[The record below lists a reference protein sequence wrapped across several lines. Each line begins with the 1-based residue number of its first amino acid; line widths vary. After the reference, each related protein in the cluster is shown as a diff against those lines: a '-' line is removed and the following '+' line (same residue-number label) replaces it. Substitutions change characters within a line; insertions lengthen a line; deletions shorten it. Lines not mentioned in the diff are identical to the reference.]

1 MKREEFFEA
10 LSDIDENMV
19 AAAGES
25 EQAVKPVTVAVNRK
39 SRVKPLCAVAACVAL
54 AVTVTAVAV
63 NLNRPSKLPVAPVAP
78 IAENHEYKTVVNVI
92 NGSKYPENLYS
103 PSFDYSK
110 LEMKYMG
117 DEYPNYPNPSKFRSY
132 DELAEYSQLVV
143 MGTFTN
149 DGGQVAQTYELP
161 DFSQAMKG
169 DYFNR
174 YISFNVLKVE
184 KVLKSNGKVWA
195 GDEIIITQPYSVY
208 THSIDEYPPN
218 DGSGTMYSFS
228 QSTPMIKGDKWIYFL
243 TENGSGYPEIF
254 GDQSYS
260 AVNDYEG
267 RYPVPG
273 EENAAF
279 EYRENVNGVVAPA
292 VFNQG
297 IYNELGEK
305 LAAAEQSERPT
316 YVLEYEKVISPF
328 DPLGYEKNGYPTGLN
343 IEFELEEFEGV
354 TFGWN
359 DGILYT
365 RVGGSEER
373 KTAVGGTGVYSTPCN
388 TYLCDITGDGRRE
401 ICSAF
406 SIGSGIVHNY
416 VWIWDYFNDKLYVLN
431 LNKWGEGETDFSLE
445 KKDGELYLLSWD
457 DPYESRKVSE
467 ELLTLDMLTEIDLNA
482 QQTEETEKTHET
494 DQSPKNVIK
503 IMDIKNGHSDHLT
516 DMALKFDMKEFP
528 DVSFERSPTRD
539 HYGLYYDALY
549 LKGGEKSR
557 RLFACER
564 INSIYL
570 CDLNGDGNREICA
583 AIDVK
588 AWNFSGPHNIICP
601 SIAVIDYA
609 NNKSYLLFDQ
619 SKDINYDYT
628 LEVIDD
634 ILLFG
639 KYERKTG
646 ASAISSEPL
655 TLDILK
661 QEGQIIDD
669 IEIPIVI
676 DE

>member
-25 EQAVKPVTVAVNRK
+25 EQAVKPVTVSVNRK

-63 NLNRPSKLPVAPVAP
+63 NLNRPSKLPVAP

-110 LEMKYMG
+110 LEMKYIG
-117 DEYPNYPNPSKFRSY
+117 DEYPDYPNPSKFGSY
-132 DELAEYSQLVV
+132 DELAEYSRLVV

-169 DYFNR
+169 DYFNK
-174 YISFNVLKVE
+174 YFSFNTLKVE

-228 QSTPMIKGDKWIYFL
+228 QSTPMLKGDKWIYFL

-273 EENAAF
+273 EENAPF

-359 DGILYT
+359 HGTLYT
-365 RVGGSEER
+365 RAGGSEER
-373 KTAVGGTGVYSTPCN
+373 KTVIGGTGVYSTPCN

-401 ICSAF
+401 ICTAF
-406 SIGSGIVHNY
+406 SIGSGIVHNF

-431 LNKWGEGETDFSLE
+431 LNKRGEGETDFSLE

-457 DPYESRKVSE
+457 DPFESRKVSE

-482 QQTEETEKTHET
+482 EQSEETE
-494 DQSPKNVIK
+494 QSPKNVIK
-503 IMDIKNGHSDHLT
+503 IMDIKDGYSDHLT
-516 DMALKFDMKEFP
+516 DMSLEFDMEEFP
-528 DVSFERSPTRD
+528 DVSFERDPTRGYND
-539 HYGLYYDALY
+539 GLYYDALY
-549 LKGGEKSR
+549 LKEGEKSR
-557 RLFACER
+557 SLFACDR
-564 INSIYL
+564 INSIFL

-588 AWNFSGPHNIICP
+588 AWAVSVPHSIICP

-609 NNKSYLLFDQ
+609 NNKSYLLFTQ
-619 SKDINYDYT
+619 EKTEERNCDYT
-628 LEVIDD
+628 LKAMDD
-634 ILLFG
+634 ILFVE
-639 KYERKTG
+639 KIDPRTG
-646 ASAISSEPL
+646 TSTSSEPL
-655 TLDILK
+655 TLDIFK
-661 QEGQIIDD
+661 QEGQITDD
-669 IEIPIVI
+669 IEIPIGI